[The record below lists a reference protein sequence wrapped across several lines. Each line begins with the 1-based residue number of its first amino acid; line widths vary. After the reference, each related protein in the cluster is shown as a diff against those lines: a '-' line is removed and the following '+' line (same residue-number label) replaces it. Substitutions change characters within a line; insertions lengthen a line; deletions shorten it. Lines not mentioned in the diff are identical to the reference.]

1 MDNNLIVIKQ
11 LPIIEEQLEA
21 VREAIQERTAQALA
35 LVCTEETYKDVKK
48 VRSELNKEFQELE
61 TRRKEIKAQVME
73 PYEQFEKVYKDCT
86 GAYAEADK
94 QLKGKIGEVEDG
106 LKKQKEAIVRAYF
119 NAEAAERGMTADF
132 ITFERA
138 GIKIGLSDTDSSLKK
153 KADEWLNRVEADLL
167 TIESG
172 NNRDEVIAEY
182 AKTLILSEAIRAV
195 NERHKAIEEQKRIR
209 EEAEQRK
216 AEQEAQKA
224 AQEAQKPQETPAVQ
238 VPDDIP
244 DMPDD
249 IPDFA
254 SGPAKVV
261 FQFTIEDTAER
272 VEMLKA
278 WMNANGYRFMMMG

>member
-11 LPIIEEQLEA
+11 LPVIEEQLEA
-21 VREAIQERTAQALA
+21 VRDAIRERTEQALA

-61 TRRKEIKAQVME
+61 TRRKEIKTQVMA

-119 NAEAAERGMTADF
+119 NAEAAERGLTADF

-172 NNRDEVIAEY
+172 NNRDEVLAEY

-209 EEAEQRK
+209 EEAERRK
-216 AEQEAQKA
+216 AE
-224 AQEAQKPQETPAVQ
+224 QEAQKPQETPAVQ

-272 VEMLKA
+272 VEMLQS
-278 WMNANGYRFMMMG
+278 WMKANGYRYTMMG

>member
-61 TRRKEIKAQVME
+61 TRRKEIKAQVMA

-119 NAEAAERGMTADF
+119 NAEAAERGLTADF

-138 GIKIGLSDTDSSLKK
+138 MIKIGLSDTDSSLKK
-153 KADEWLNRVEADLL
+153 KADEWLSRVEADLL

-195 NERHKAIEEQKRIR
+195 NERHRAIEEQKRIR

-224 AQEAQKPQETPAVQ
+224 AQEAQKPQETPVVQ